1 MQHTDT
7 PPRQGAGDRATIT
20 VGLFDAHAEVL
31 QRVAAL
37 AARSPALNV
46 RVLSDSTTSTLPNDL
61 AVLVVGLDTD
71 PAAALKL
78 ARRVTALP
86 PACRVIVYGQ
96 ESSKEIL
103 PQAMAAGA
111 QRYLTYPFTATAL
124 HEAIVAVQESL
135 KQLVASAHPIMPEGA
150 AGTTAAEPRKEGKV
164 IALFSPKGGVGTT
177 TLAVNLACALAR
189 LGRSV
194 ALVDANISF
203 GNVGVILD
211 LVNASTMLA
220 LAGDPEKIRGD
231 SVDDLLVPHDSGV
244 RVLLAPTKP
253 DEAESIEDEHLRR
266 IIAALR
272 PRYEYVV
279 VDTWASYDSR
289 VLAVLEC
296 ADRVL
301 VPTTPDLQ
309 AVKNLTAFLRV
320 ADLLHLSSKL
330 SLVMMRVD
338 SVNASYLRQIQE
350 FLDRPIAWT
359 VVSDGKR
366 VIKSVVAGT
375 PFVLKEPGARI
386 SRDIQRI
393 ARDMDGQTEAKS
405 VPKRRAA
412 WRPAR
417 LRLKPAP

>member
-1 MQHTDT
+1 
-7 PPRQGAGDRATIT
+7 
-20 VGLFDAHAEVL
+20 
-31 QRVAAL
+31 
-37 AARSPALNV
+37 
-46 RVLSDSTTSTLPNDL
+46 
-61 AVLVVGLDTD
+61 
-71 PAAALKL
+71 
-78 ARRVTALP
+78 
-86 PACRVIVYGQ
+86 VYGQ
-96 ESSKEIL
+96 ASSKEIL

-124 HEAIVAVQESL
+124 HEAIITVHESL
-135 KQLVASAHPIMPEGA
+135 KQLVASAHPIIPEGA
-150 AGTTAAEPRKEGKV
+150 AGAPAAEPKKDGQV
-164 IALFSPKGGVGTT
+164 IAFFSPKGGVGTT

-189 LGRSV
+189 LGRRV

-203 GNVGVILD
+203 GNVSVLLD

-220 LAGDPEKIRGD
+220 LAGDPERIRED

-244 RVLLAPTKP
+244 RVLLAPAKP
-253 DEAESIEDEHLRR
+253 DEAERIEDEHLRR
-266 IIAALR
+266 IVTALR
-272 PRYEYVV
+272 LRYEYVV
-279 VDTWASYDSR
+279 VDTWASYDAR

-320 ADLLHLSSKL
+320 ADLLHLSDKL

-338 SVNASYLRQIQE
+338 SVNDAYLRHIQE
-350 FLDRPIAWT
+350 FLDRPITWN

-375 PFVLKEPGARI
+375 PFVLKEPTARI
-386 SRDIQRI
+386 SRDVQRI
-393 ARDMDGQTEAKS
+393 ARDMDGQAAVKP
-405 VPKRRAA
+405 VPKRPTP

-417 LRLKPAP
+417 LRFKPAP